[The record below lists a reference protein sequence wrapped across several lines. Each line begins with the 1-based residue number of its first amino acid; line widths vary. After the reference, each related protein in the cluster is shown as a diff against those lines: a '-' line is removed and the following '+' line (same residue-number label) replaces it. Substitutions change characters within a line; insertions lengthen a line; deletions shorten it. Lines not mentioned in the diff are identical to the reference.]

1 MKVVITGA
9 TGFVGQ
15 VIVKQLLAAGDEVVV
30 LTRNVARA
38 AITLGSS
45 CKYVQWNESEEL
57 PPLEALEG
65 ADGIINLMGE
75 SISKRWD
82 ENQKKKI
89 YNSRIHGTRKL
100 VEAMEQLKKK
110 PSVFVSTSA
119 IGIYGNRGSEEINE
133 GSNVASDFL
142 AKVCL
147 DWENEANKARNHQ
160 ARVAIIRVGIVLG
173 HGGGALA
180 QMLPIFKLGGGG
192 PLGSGKQYMSWIHID
207 DLASMYVEALKNPE
221 IKGVLNGTSPYPVTN
236 AEFTKVLGKVV
247 RRPAFLPAPSFAIK
261 IAFGE
266 MSQILLEGQKV
277 LPVKFKEAKFRF
289 RMPTLEMALK
299 ESISPS

>member
-15 VIVKQLLAAGDEVVV
+15 VIVKQLLAAGDEVIV

-38 AITLGSS
+38 AISLGSS
-45 CKYVQWNESEEL
+45 CRYYQWDDAESL

-65 ADGIINLMGE
+65 ADGVINLMGE
-75 SISKRWD
+75 SIAKRWD
-82 ENQKKKI
+82 EQHKKRV
-89 YNSRIHGTRKL
+89 YNSRINGTRKL
-100 VEAMEQLKKK
+100 VEAIEKLNHK
-110 PSVFVSTSA
+110 PKVLVSTSA

-133 GSNVASDFL
+133 SSTLADDFL
-142 AKVCL
+142 GKVCK
-147 DWENEANKARNHQ
+147 DWENEANKARNH
-160 ARVAIIRVGIVLG
+160 AVRVAIIRVGIVIG
-173 HGGGALA
+173 KGGGALA
-180 QMLPIFKLGGGG
+180 QMLPVFKLGGGG

-207 DLASMYVEALKNPE
+207 DLASMYVEALKNND

-236 AEFTKVLGKVV
+236 AEFTKVLGKVL
-247 RRPAFLPAPSFAIK
+247 RRPAFLPAPAFAIK
-261 IAFGE
+261 LAFGE

-289 RMPTLEMALK
+289 RIPTLEMALK
-299 ESISPS
+299 ETI

>member
-100 VEAMEQLKKK
+100 VEAIEQLKKK

-192 PLGSGKQYMSWIHID
+192 PLGSGKQYMS
-207 DLASMYVEALKNPE
+207 
-221 IKGVLNGTSPYPVTN
+221 
-236 AEFTKVLGKVV
+236 
-247 RRPAFLPAPSFAIK
+247 
-261 IAFGE
+261 
-266 MSQILLEGQKV
+266 
-277 LPVKFKEAKFRF
+277 
-289 RMPTLEMALK
+289 
-299 ESISPS
+299 

>member
-100 VEAMEQLKKK
+100 VEAMEQIKKK